1 MTRLLPICALGILLT
16 GCAPDAGSAGD
27 QGRVVHGYVY
37 HDANHPDGL
46 GLSSPQAQDSANHG
60 TWLWPPAISDKPN

>member
-16 GCAPDAGSAGD
+16 GCAPDSGSAD
-27 QGRVVHGYVY
+27 NQGRVIHGYVY
-37 HDANHPDGL
+37 HDANHPN
-46 GLSSPQAQDSANHG
+46 GLSLSSTQAQDSANHG